1 MNYRTLAAAIG
12 AAALTV
18 GTTLA
23 DVIAV
28 GTGKTHTFTNTADV
42 VQTDAVRVADRATL
56 VQQGGGKTTLRSGTF
71 VENKPVAVSVSGGSV
86 RLEESEPLLTTYA
99 KPTDVLNRAAFWVDA
114 SETASLKLREGT
126 ENEVATWLDVRE
138 TGAGTTDSPYA
149 YMRAVAFINEKLT
162 AYPLKQEHVAKE
174 GAKTGVYCRG
184 RASGCFM
191 NWVWPDD
198 SQVNLKSIRHVFVVH
213 GSVTGKTVGDFLGQ
227 RKENNN
233 TPYFLREGTTALWIK
248 HNGLTVPLYAARTY
262 LDGEEADPALTLYD
276 RANTNH
282 IYMVEVE
289 TDPTGP
295 SLGAMCFY
303 NDRDYQTKATDGTT
317 TTDSDSGKLVNPIFG
332 TTAQNFGGDR
342 VGGDYL
348 FEVVVFTNNLTAAE
362 RLAVSDWLNE
372 KWRGV
377 TPPAAA
383 PAITVATASN
393 TVVEVGAVALA
404 EGSAVTG
411 DGTIRKT
418 GDGAFTMPPAFEPR
432 NSALHA
438 EVKGGTLNLGYSI
451 PLTLAAGDT
460 VLSTQRLCGT
470 EISVTASGADAT
482 RLVKDG
488 NGPVTIDALPAGVTQ
503 LAVNGG
509 ELHLSAPLAAQKS
522 VALADETVAVAF
534 PDPGFE
540 TYPATKP
547 TAYYSYIK
555 DGQATNGWHAI
566 VPAQYGGQGD
576 SAVFFY
582 DQSLGSPTNW
592 NMVLQDPASGV
603 FVVKNNGSAWCEI
616 EIPRD
621 GEYVLSFRAA
631 PRSSWWAGEQLDV
644 MIGDDGNSLE
654 SFGDFKASTG
664 AWLTFTFEK
673 KRLTAGKKQ
682 FWLKSKENNND
693 RCTQFDDFSLVR
705 VAETREWT
713 LPNGGFERHETGFK
727 DSLDATN
734 AYCVTGYAVTQRTDM
749 TGTLA
754 VRNSSTFVP
763 KASVSAGFF
772 NLPWNKEDSATQFIM
787 SGEGPTLTTTTF
799 TPPAGTWKFRADYC
813 YWAADWQAADLQYAV
828 AAKVAVGGKEIDL
841 GTVTTNSRQ
850 LLARTWPKAF
860 TVDGQTAVTLTLT
873 GAGVGNDADYKKYAH
888 GILDNLVLVR
898 EAAEN
903 LFADGGFEA
912 LDNQGKLKNWTVA
925 MTTKPTGVNGSST
938 IAFGSYFEQF
948 FGFGKCEGARCL
960 NLVNDD
966 AIYQSVTFAT
976 GGLYRVSANFA
987 SRCNPDG
994 IVFWLWGNNP
1004 VSVYFARN
1012 GETNWVGTT
1021 DNAAT
1026 TNFNEYAYYV
1036 QVPDEG
1042 GTWDVGFRGT
1052 SAWDGGEKSID
1063 RTMLVDA
1070 AMLYRVE
1077 TEASIDLPKELEIT
1091 VAKGA
1096 KLALDFDGTCEVSR
1110 LRIGGRAYSGE
1121 VSVGKHSELDG
1132 VLVGR
1137 GALFVK
1143 PRGSVMIIR

>member
-1 MNYRTLAAAIG
+1 MSYKTILVAIG

-28 GTGKTHTFTNTADV
+28 GTGKTHTFTNAADV
-42 VQTDAVRVADRATL
+42 VQTDAVRVADRTTL
-56 VQQGGGKTTLRSGTF
+56 VQQGGGKTTLQSGTF
-71 VENKPVAVSVSGGSV
+71 VENKPVALNVSGGSV
-86 RLEESEPLLTTYA
+86 RIEESAPLLATYA
-99 KPTDVLNRAAFWVDA
+99 KPTDVLNKAAFWVDA

-138 TGAGTTDSPYA
+138 TGAGTTNSPYA
-149 YMRAVAFINEKLT
+149 YMRAVAFTNEKLT
-162 AYPLKQEHVAKE
+162 AYPLVQGHVAKE
-174 GAKTGVYCRG
+174 GTKTGVYCRG
-184 RASGCFM
+184 YGSGCFM
-191 NWVWPDD
+191 NWVMPDD
-198 SQVNLKSIRHVFVVH
+198 SQVNLKGIRHAFVVH
-213 GSVTGKTVGDFLGQ
+213 GSVKGKTVGDFLGQ
-227 RKENNN
+227 RQANQNA
-233 TPYFLREGTTALWIK
+233 PYFQRAGTTALWVT
-248 HNGLTVPLYAARTY
+248 HNGQNVSLYAARTY
-262 LDGEEADPALTLYD
+262 LDGEEVDPALTSYD
-276 RANTNH
+276 REKTNH

-303 NDRDYQTKATDGTT
+303 NDRDMQLSATDGTT
-317 TTDSDSGKLVNPIFG
+317 ELDENGAKINAILGEAAMN
-332 TTAQNFGGDR
+332 GGGNR
-342 VGGDYL
+342 AGGDYL
-348 FEVVVFTNNLTAAE
+348 FEVVVFTNNLTTAE
-362 RLAVSDWLNE
+362 RFAVSDWLNE

-383 PAITVATASN
+383 PAVTVATASN

-404 EGSAVTG
+404 EGSAITG

-438 EVKGGTLNLGYSI
+438 EVQGGTLNLSSAL

-460 VLSTQRLCGT
+460 VLSTQKLYGT

-488 NGPVTIDALPAGVTQ
+488 DGPITIDAIPAGVTQ

-522 VALADETVAVAF
+522 VAQADEVVSVAF

-547 TAYYSYIK
+547 TACYSYITNGK
-555 DGQATNGWHAI
+555 EANGWHAI
-566 VPAQYGGQGD
+566 VPAQYDGKGD

-582 DQSLGSPTNW
+582 DQSLGSPTGW
-592 NMVLQDPASGV
+592 GMVLQDPASGV

-621 GEYVLSFRAA
+621 GEYVLSFRSA
-631 PRSSWWAGEQLDV
+631 PRSSYIGEQLDV
-644 MIGDDGNSLE
+644 MIGDNADSLE
-654 SFGDFKASTG
+654 SFGDFRTTTS
-664 AWLTFTFEK
+664 AWQTFTFVK

-682 FWLKSKENNND
+682 FWLKSKENNTD

-705 VAETREWT
+705 VAETCEWT
-713 LPNGGFERHETGFK
+713 LPNGGFEHHDAGFK
-727 DSLDATN
+727 DSLVATN

-754 VRNSSTFVP
+754 VRDSSTFVP
-763 KASVSAGFF
+763 KSSVGAGFF

-787 SGEGPTLTTTTF
+787 SGEGPTLTTTF
-799 TPPAGTWKFRADYC
+799 TPPAGTWKFRADFC
-813 YWAADWQAADLQYAV
+813 YWAADWQAGYLQYAV
-828 AAKVAVGGKEIDL
+828 AAKLAVGGDEIDL
-841 GTVTTNSRQ
+841 GTVTTNARQ
-850 LLARTWPKAF
+850 LVARTWPKAF

-873 GAGVGNDADYKKYAH
+873 GAGVGSDAGYRKYAR

-898 EAAEN
+898 ETEN
-903 LFADGGFEA
+903 LFADGGFESTDSQNN
-912 LDNQGKLKNWTVA
+912 LLNWTVA
-925 MTTKPTGVNGSST
+925 KTAKPKNVSGSS
-938 IAFGSYFEQF
+938 IREFGSFFEQNY
-948 FGFGKCEGARCL
+948 GFGKCEGAKCWM
-960 NLVNDD
+960 LVNDD
-966 AIYQSVTFAT
+966 AVYQSVTFAT
-976 GGLYRVSANFA
+976 GGLYRVSANFM
-987 SRCNPDG
+987 SRCDPKT
-994 IVFWLWGNNP
+994 IAFWNWGKNP
-1004 VSVYFARN
+1004 VAVYFARN
-1012 GETNWVGTT
+1012 GVTNWVGTT

-1036 QVPDEG
+1036 QVPAEG

-1052 SAWDGGEKSID
+1052 AVWGGDEAAPVD

-1077 TEASIDLPKELEIT
+1077 TEASIDLPQELEIT

-1096 KLALDFDGTCEVSR
+1096 KLALDFDGTCEVAR

-1121 VSVGKHSELDG
+1121 VSVGKHPELDG

-1137 GALFVK
+1137 GALFVR
-1143 PRGSVMIIR
+1143 PRGLMLIIR